1 MSWPYRGLT
10 AIRSPL
16 GRKIRDNVS
25 PNRRLTGRTSNPDR
39 PRTEEIETRGHP
51 LDDTD
56 RRILDE
62 LAVDGRMSMRT
73 LADRLHVS
81 RANAYARVDRLQKSG
96 VIRGFR
102 ADVDPVASGLATT
115 AYVTLNLRQADWR
128 RIREQ
133 LQALPG
139 IAHIGLVGGDFDVI
153 LLVRARDNEDLRRL
167 VLDEIQG
174 MEGVLTTRTLLVFE
188 EHEPTPGRTA

>member
-1 MSWPYRGLT
+1 MAT
-10 AIRSPL
+10 
-16 GRKIRDNVS
+16 
-25 PNRRLTGRTSNPDR
+25 
-39 PRTEEIETRGHP
+39 P

-102 ADVDPVASGLATT
+102 ADVDPVPSGLATT
-115 AYVTLNLRQADWR
+115 AYVTLSLRQADWR

>member
-1 MSWPYRGLT
+1 MAT
-10 AIRSPL
+10 
-16 GRKIRDNVS
+16 
-25 PNRRLTGRTSNPDR
+25 
-39 PRTEEIETRGHP
+39 P

-62 LAVDGRMSMRT
+62 LVVDGRMSMRT

-81 RANAYARVDRLQKSG
+81 RANPYARLDRLQKSG

-128 RIREQ
+128 RIRER

-188 EHEPTPGRTA
+188 EHEPIPGRTA

>member
-1 MSWPYRGLT
+1 VAT
-10 AIRSPL
+10 
-16 GRKIRDNVS
+16 
-25 PNRRLTGRTSNPDR
+25 
-39 PRTEEIETRGHP
+39 P

-62 LAVDGRMSMRT
+62 LVLDGRMSMRT

-128 RIREQ
+128 RIRER

-188 EHEPTPGRTA
+188 EHEPIPGRTA

>member
-1 MSWPYRGLT
+1 VAT
-10 AIRSPL
+10 
-16 GRKIRDNVS
+16 
-25 PNRRLTGRTSNPDR
+25 
-39 PRTEEIETRGHP
+39 P

-62 LAVDGRMSMRT
+62 LAADGRMSMRT

-102 ADVDPVASGLATT
+102 ADVDPVAAGLATT

-139 IAHIGLVGGDFDVI
+139 IAHIGLVGGEFDVI

-188 EHEPTPGRTA
+188 EHEPAPDRSA